1 MCEKCAEN
9 VECVCG
15 KCEMWYMRVEC
26 GIFVLCAQ
34 TVSLLSICETVSI
47 LVHLLYQTQG
57 KCLKEMGSR

>member
-1 MCEKCAEN
+1 MCAGNVKC
-9 VECVCG
+9 G
-15 KCEMWYMRVEC
+15 MRVEC

-57 KCLKEMGSR
+57 KCLNKMGSDEMGSQ